1 MQMFFLET
9 NQIFDWIETQEQ
21 LDEAFKI
28 LQDNNYSLENIRSI
42 REGFKDRTEFGTR
55 REHTG
60 DILLLDWLDSQG
72 VDTSKYR
79 E

>member
-1 MQMFFLET
+1 MKTFFLET
-9 NQIFDWIETQEQ
+9 NQIFDSIKTEEQ
-21 LDEAFKI
+21 LAEALKI
-28 LQDNNYSLENIRSI
+28 LQENNYSLDKIRSI
-42 REGFKDRTEFGTR
+42 REGFKDRFEFGTR

-79 E
+79 T